1 MQTLRRGSRGV
12 QVEYLQGRLNKAAL
26 RAGVPG
32 TPLRMDG
39 DFGSLT
45 DAAVRAY
52 QSRNTPL
59 QVDGVAGM
67 NTWMR
72 LGVRTEAEH
81 NRVILFGQPT
91 GMTCWSAAATMILG
105 NQSVGPGNATTGPG
119 GGLTPTSG
127 NQEVFAQAL
136 GWRMLGYS
144 PTVTDLA
151 NIVSQKPVWIS
162 AYGSGWAH
170 AVVLSGVYSDG
181 EDAGDGTMFR
191 IHDPWPVGR
200 GRIYGSF
207 SNPLTFFDGSG
218 TSRVQAS
225 LHHIIIPN

>member
-12 QVEYLQGRLNKAAL
+12 QVEYLQGRLNTAA
-26 RAGVPG
+26 RRDGVG
-32 TPLRMDG
+32 GAVLSMDG
-39 DFGSLT
+39 DFGPLT
-45 DAAVRAY
+45 DAALRAY
-52 QSRNTPL
+52 QGRNGPL
-59 QVDGVAGM
+59 KVDGVAGM
-67 NTWMR
+67 NTWTR

-105 NQSVGPGNATTGPG
+105 NQSVGSGNATTGPG
-119 GGLTPTSG
+119 GGLTPTSD
-127 NQEVFAQAL
+127 NQEVFARAL

-151 NIVSQKPVWIS
+151 NIVRQKPVWIS
-162 AYGSGWAH
+162 AYGSTWAH

-181 EDAGDGTMFR
+181 NDAGDGTMFR

-200 GRIYGSF
+200 GRIYGSL
-207 SNPLTFFDGSG
+207 SNPLTFFDASG
-218 TSRVQAS
+218 VNRVQAS
-225 LHHIIIPN
+225 LQHILIPN